1 MLGRYGNLSKEEFLE
16 NQDIIDA
23 AKYRLVVAIEAAI
36 SICTHLTARL
46 AQKNPDSYAQ
56 CFEIL
61 ASASIISP
69 GLAERLG
76 RMVRLQYMLV
86 NVPWETDDSQ
96 IWGILQDNM
105 GDMEEYL
112 SEIGKAIEE
121 AT

>member
-23 AKYRLVVAIEAAI
+23 AKYRLVVAIEGAI
-36 SICTHLTARL
+36 SICTHLAVRL

-61 ASASIISP
+61 ASANIIPP

-76 RMVRLQYMLV
+76 RMARLQYMLV
-86 NVPWETDDSQ
+86 NVSWETDDS
-96 IWGILQDNM
+96 LVVRNF
-105 GDMEEYL
+105 
-112 SEIGKAIEE
+112 
-121 AT
+121 